1 MWLVC
6 VWVLFQLQD
15 TGLPLPPDVDRTIPL
30 EAAVVEPTP
39 EATPEKRPESKPLI
53 ENTSPDSRKLVE
65 RSSDG
70 PKLGNFV
77 LWSSVVV
84 ALLVAFFVFF
94 RRFTKNSRFFGS
106 TRSIEV
112 IGKRGLGPRQA
123 VFLVEVGGK
132 VLVVGS
138 TRENLSTLGE
148 ISDREEIDNIRR
160 RAQSGPTGDTFRNSL
175 NEGIREFEKKAEPK
189 KPSRYN
195 GLMEELSELKKTV
208 GAWRA

>member
-6 VWVLFQLQD
+6 AWVLFQMQD
-15 TGLPLPPDVDRTIPL
+15 TGLPLPPDVDRSVPL
-30 EAAVVEPTP
+30 EVVEAAPLVE
-39 EATPEKRPESKPLI
+39 EAKPLQERI
-53 ENTSPDSRKLVE
+53 PVRPRKLVE

-70 PKLGNFV
+70 PKLGNFI

-84 ALLVAFFVFF
+84 VLLIGFFVVF
-94 RRFTKNSRFFGS
+94 RRFTKNSRLFG
-106 TRSIEV
+106 TNRTIDV

-123 VFLVEVGGK
+123 IFLVEVGGK

-148 ISDREEIDNIRR
+148 IQDREEIASLRQASQGSPN
-160 RAQSGPTGDTFRNSL
+160 GDIFRKSL
-175 NEGIREFEKKAEPK
+175 NEGLREYEQEPGKKK
-189 KPSRYN
+189 SSRYT
-195 GLMEELSELKKTV
+195 GLIEELSELKKTV

>member
-6 VWVLFQLQD
+6 AWILFQVQD
-15 TGLPLPPDVDRTIPL
+15 TGLPLPPNVDRSVPL
-30 EAAVVEPTP
+30 EAVEVAPLMEEAKLLQERTP
-39 EATPEKRPESKPLI
+39 VRP
-53 ENTSPDSRKLVE
+53 RKLVE

-70 PKLGNFV
+70 PKLGNFI

-84 ALLVAFFVFF
+84 VLLIGFFVVF
-94 RRFTKNSRFFGS
+94 RRFTKNSRLFG
-106 TRSIEV
+106 TNQSIDV

-123 VFLVEVGGK
+123 IFLVEVGGK

-148 ISDREEIDNIRR
+148 IQDREEIDSLRQK
-160 RAQSGPTGDTFRNSL
+160 AQGSPNRDIFRKSL
-175 NEGIREFEKKAEPK
+175 NEGLREYEQEPVKKK
-189 KPSRYN
+189 SSRYT
-195 GLMEELSELKKTV
+195 GLIEELSELKKTV